1 MPDPFEKDRLYE
13 QLDDLQPLD
22 EEQLARLM
30 RQAAQFPEEFRDFD
44 LPRLPIGCRPGDAAS
59 LELLCGILP
68 HPVVS
73 DHPGFN
79 EFLYELA
86 GGIDSCR
93 TEDQLPL
100 LRSWPSSVLRTL
112 EEHFAGGAWDELLA
126 PAPIAALVEV
136 AGDVPVGV
144 VSDAVRSRINRLGP
158 DFLDRYFELFGV
170 GSRTVV
176 AAMSDEE
183 LARLK
188 DETPLDVDELVEA
201 ATGDIC
207 SPWLVRLSREA
218 GAADGPGGEGS
229 APAFLASLI
238 ALLAVPGEDPPR
250 TVDDL
255 LRGPLAATGPPSNR
269 SALDGEPPE

>member
-1 MPDPFEKDRLYE
+1 MPDPFEKVRLYE
-13 QLDDLQPLD
+13 QLDDHQPLD

-30 RQAAQFPEEFRDFD
+30 KQAAEFPEEFRDFD

-59 LELLCGILP
+59 LELLCRILP
-68 HPVVS
+68 HPVVG

-79 EFLYELA
+79 DFSYELA

-93 TEDQLPL
+93 PEEQLPL
-100 LRSWPSSVLRTL
+100 LRSWPSSVFQTL
-112 EEHFAGGAWDELLA
+112 EDDFDGGAWDELLA
-126 PAPIAALVEV
+126 PAPIAALVEA

-170 GSRTVV
+170 GPRAVV

-183 LARLK
+183 LDRLQV
-188 DETPLDVDELVEA
+188 EMPWDVYELVEA

-207 SPWLVRLSREA
+207 SPSLVRLSREA
-218 GAADGPGGEGS
+218 VTADGPGGEGS
-229 APAFLASLI
+229 APAFLESLI

-255 LRGPLAATGPPSNR
+255 LRGPVAATGNAAESQF
-269 SALDGEPPE
+269 